1 MKITKEQLKQI
12 IKEELEVTLTDDEAA
27 EMFGE
32 EVRTQLE
39 EGGPAGHYEKKRLE
53 RGPTFDIQ
61 DAIQML
67 EAEEDTTGTLHHVIN
82 RLHAA
87 LDKLEG
93 GGGPDKGE
101 ESPDDIIHQD
111 EHGNVIYRWQQDEFD
126 EHQAAWKNFMKRNK
140 K

>member
-1 MKITKEQLKQI
+1 MKITKTQLKKL
-12 IKEELEVTLTDDEAA
+12 IKEELEVILTNEEAA

-32 EVRTQLE
+32 EVQTQLE
-39 EGGPAGHYEKKRLE
+39 EGGPAGHLVKKRLE

-67 EAEEDTTGTLHHVIN
+67 EAEEDTTGTLHHVIS

-93 GGGPDKGE
+93 GSGPYG
-101 ESPDDIIHQD
+101 DD
-111 EHGNVIYRWQQDEFD
+111 Y
-126 EHQAAWKNFMKRNK
+126 
-140 K
+140 